1 MRVKLGVTLVGVVAI
16 SALGGVALAGGGGLK
31 APVTAQLQQ
40 STAKKS
46 NAEFLREMASIAGAN
61 NASAVAQVASSESGA
76 SRKKAKPAR
85 GPAGPKGA
93 KGATGAT
100 GATGPAGAAGPA
112 GPAGPA
118 GSNASVTYSRTFS
131 SGLVVSANSLTVE
144 YTVACATGTAISAG
158 FDSNAVQ
165 GNAQTMYP
173 DPNDGRQWVF
183 TFWNYDDTS
192 SIFYMWL
199 MCAN

>member
-93 KGATGAT
+93 TGAT
-100 GATGPAGAAGPA
+100 GATGPAGAA

-183 TFWNYDDTS
+183 TFWNYDS
-192 SIFYMWL
+192 SSSVFYMWL